1 MIFTG
6 ECKQRFESQFFYSP
20 TYFFFSHGR
29 LEILGNHTDHN
40 HGLCLVSSV
49 DMGIT
54 AAVSKSDDEYV
65 EIISSGYR
73 PIKFSISSLERKEE
87 EKGTSLSL
95 CKGVLSKCLELGYKI
110 GGFKA
115 AFVSDI
121 FPGAGVSSSAC
132 YESLIVKIVSTL
144 FNDDK
149 ISSLEMAKIGQY
161 AENVYFG
168 KPCGLLDQIG
178 TSFGGI
184 SYVDFAS
191 LEEPILENMTFSLP
205 LKIVLINSGG
215 NHANLTP
222 LYASIGQDMKAVA
235 QNVFDKPYLRL
246 VSPKEFFIRI
256 SMPNNSVS
264 ERAKLRA
271 THFFNENERVLKAKK
286 AIVNNDATGF
296 IDCVNASGLSSQT
309 LLANT
314 MVPGQYEGSP
324 QQAIDR
330 LRPFVKEG
338 GIRIMG
344 GGFAG
349 SIIAFVYPKDFVSF
363 MAAAIENYGKKNVKN
378 VSILK
383 DGPTLIR

>member
-1 MIFTG
+1 MILTS
-6 ECKQRFESQFFYSP
+6 ECKEEFESTFFYSP
-20 TYFFFSHGR
+20 SYYFFSHGR

-54 AAVSKSDDEYV
+54 AAVNKDDNGFA
-65 EIISSGYR
+65 EIYSSGYK
-73 PIKFSISSLERKEE
+73 PIKFPISSLERKEE

-95 CKGVLSKCLELGYKI
+95 CKGVLSKCKELGYKI

-115 AFVSDI
+115 YFVSDI

-132 YESLIVKIVSTL
+132 YESLIVKIISTL
-144 FNDDK
+144 YNDDK
-149 ISSLEMAKIGQY
+149 ISSLEMAKIGKY

-178 TSFGGI
+178 TSFGGVI
-184 SYVDFAS
+184 YVDFAS
-191 LEEPILENMTFSLP
+191 LEEPVLENINFDLP
-205 LKIVLINSGG
+205 LKIILINSGG
-215 NHANLTP
+215 SHAQLTP
-222 LYASIGQDMKAVA
+222 LYASIGLDMKSVA

-246 VSPKEFFIRI
+246 VSPKEYFMRI
-256 SMPNNSVS
+256 AMPNNSVS

-286 AIVNNDATGF
+286 ALSMNDATSF
-296 IDCVNASGLSSQT
+296 VDCINASSLSSQT
-309 LLANT
+309 LLCNT
-314 MVPGQYEGSP
+314 MVPGHYEGSP

-330 LRPFVKEG
+330 LRPFAKEG

-349 SIIAFVYPKDFVSF
+349 SIIAFVYPKDFSSF
-363 MAAAIENYGKKNVKN
+363 MSAAISLYGKNNVKS

-383 DGPTLIR
+383 DGPSLIR